1 MKNRFLYICIF
12 LSCLFLIYSTASAQS
27 EFKTLNSEQV
37 LQLVKLYH
45 PIARQAQIGV
55 EKAQADI
62 VIARGAF
69 DPIINSY
76 LSRKSFD
83 GKDYYTYSN
92 LEIKI
97 PAWYGIEVYSG
108 IESLSGARVDNSST
122 LGQTNFLGISIPL
135 AKNLVLDKRRAYLQ
149 QARIF
154 KTLAKVEQRSTI
166 NDLLMG
172 SMEAYWQWVRAYQ
185 TYLVMKNNVEVN
197 QKRLE
202 LVKKS
207 FDNGER
213 PAIDTTEASTQLM
226 SFQYQQNAYW
236 LEFQNAGLQLS
247 AYLWKSNDEP
257 YNLPESII
265 PQDGWEIETNIL
277 QFNLELTNLLNT
289 AITMHPELQVY
300 ENKLDILTIEKRLKF
315 QELLP
320 KIDFRYNL
328 LGKGYN
334 VFRTPVESQLFE
346 NNFQYGLKLEVPL
359 LFSNGRGQYR
369 QAKLKIE
376 ETRLD
381 QNQKLLSVQLKVRS
395 YYNEFVNL
403 QNQIALQ
410 SRNYES
416 YLQLVRAEQS
426 RFEHGESSLF
436 MINSRE
442 NKALEAYEKLIELK
456 TKYFKTIYSL
466 QWSAGLLI

>member
-1 MKNRFLYICIF
+1 
-12 LSCLFLIYSTASAQS
+12 
-27 EFKTLNSEQV
+27 
-37 LQLVKLYH
+37 
-45 PIARQAQIGV
+45 
-55 EKAQADI
+55 
-62 VIARGAF
+62 
-69 DPIINSY
+69 
-76 LSRKSFD
+76 
-83 GKDYYTYSN
+83 
-92 LEIKI
+92 
-97 PAWYGIEVYSG
+97 
-108 IESLSGARVDNSST
+108 
-122 LGQTNFLGISIPL
+122 
-135 AKNLVLDKRRAYLQ
+135 
-149 QARIF
+149 
-154 KTLAKVEQRSTI
+154 
-166 NDLLMG
+166 
-172 SMEAYWQWVRAYQ
+172 
-185 TYLVMKNNVEVN
+185 
-197 QKRLE
+197 
-202 LVKKS
+202 
-207 FDNGER
+207 
-213 PAIDTTEASTQLM
+213 
-226 SFQYQQNAYW
+226 
-236 LEFQNAGLQLS
+236 
-247 AYLWKSNDEP
+247 
-257 YNLPESII
+257 
-265 PQDGWEIETNIL
+265 
-277 QFNLELTNLLNT
+277 
-289 AITMHPELQVY
+289 
-300 ENKLDILTIEKRLKF
+300 
-315 QELLP
+315 
-320 KIDFRYNL
+320 

-426 RFEHGESSLF
+426 RFENGESSLF